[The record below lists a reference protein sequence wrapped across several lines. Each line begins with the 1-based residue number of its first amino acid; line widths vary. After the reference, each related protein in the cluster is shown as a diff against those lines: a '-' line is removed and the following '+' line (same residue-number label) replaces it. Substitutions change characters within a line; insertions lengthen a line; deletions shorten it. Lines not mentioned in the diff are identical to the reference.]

1 MIEYPKIDT
10 LYDRDEKFKVIPGK
24 LRRPEFA
31 IPRRWIVTEK
41 VDGTNI
47 RVGLSADG
55 AVSFAGKTDNS
66 QVAPHLLAYLG
77 ATFTPQRMAA
87 AFAPGADVVLFGE
100 GYGPKVQSGDD
111 YRPDVGFALF
121 DVWIDGWWLEPEN
134 VADVA
139 GKLGIETVPTLRLE
153 NGLSYLPESADMLEL
168 LLLNQDGIEQ
178 RGGSIIAA
186 RNGRERRAEGIVART
201 SPLLFTRDGQRLM
214 WKLKFRDFEGG
225 KRPRWRK

>member
-10 LYDRDEKFKVIPGK
+10 LYDRDENFRVMPGA

-31 IPRRWIVTEK
+31 VPRRWIVTEK

-47 RVGLSADG
+47 RVGMTADG
-55 AVSFAGKTDNS
+55 AVRFAGRTDNA
-66 QVAPHLLAYLG
+66 QIPPHLLAYLA
-77 ATFTPQRMAA
+77 ATFTPERMAA
-87 AFAPGADVVLFGE
+87 AFEPEKEVVLFGE
-100 GYGPKVQSGDD
+100 GYGPKIQSGGD

-121 DVWIDGWWLEPEN
+121 DVWLDGWWLEPEN

-139 GKLGIETVPTLRLE
+139 GKLGIETVPAIDFGLAFMDGLGKFPEDAGDLAWVLE
-153 NGLSYLPESADMLEL
+153 INGHGTGNST
-168 LLLNQDGIEQ
+168 
-178 RGGSIIAA
+178 IAG

-214 WKLKFRDFEGG
+214 WKLKFKDFA
-225 KRPRWRK
+225 